1 MDEADVNKGS
11 RSLSDLEQ
19 CNVWWGIVALERLI
33 LCEVPDHNMRAA
45 SSYPTE
51 SSHVPLDLRMSTPPR
66 QSTEEVDS
74 QTTRHAPT
82 ISSFERHVQAIDLL
96 DQVQQIISSNYDLQ
110 AKAPRLMELDGKTRD
125 FLSVSMRECG
135 LNKGHHCGVT
145 GTVIRALFLLH
156 EYILKHPKSDLPEAL
171 GHNLTQVSRLA
182 LGTMVE
188 IMIDI
193 AHDHVRQIT
202 SANVDSLP
210 LSCGYNIEVT
220 T

>member
-1 MDEADVNKGS
+1 
-11 RSLSDLEQ
+11 
-19 CNVWWGIVALERLI
+19 
-33 LCEVPDHNMRAA
+33 MRAA

-145 GTVIRALFLLH
+145 GTVIRYEKALH
-156 EYILKHPKSDLPEAL
+156 RRERIIHLPRL
-171 GHNLTQVSRLA
+171 QSSISPPRVHSQTSKIRLTRSTWSQSYP
-182 LGTMVE
+182 GFTFSPW
-188 IMIDI
+188 
-193 AHDHVRQIT
+193 HY
-202 SANVDSLP
+202 
-210 LSCGYNIEVT
+210 G
-220 T
+220 